1 MFVKKECIAMLL
13 AGGQGSRLYEL
24 TSHTA
29 KPAVGFGGKYKIID
43 FPLSNCINSGID
55 TVGVLTQYQPL
66 ALNEYV
72 GNGAPWDLD
81 RSRGGLSVLP
91 PYQGRE
97 GSDWYMGTANA
108 IYQNMNFIQQY
119 SPDYVL
125 ILSGDHIYRM
135 DYAAMLRQHK
145 ATGAACTVA
154 TISVPIEE
162 ASRFG
167 ICNTRPDGTIY
178 EFEEKPKVP
187 KNNQASMGI
196 YIFNADI
203 LYRYLEADSKD
214 PKSSND
220 FGKNI
225 IPNLLNAGE
234 KLYAYAFSGY
244 WKDVGTISSLWEAN
258 MDLLGDAPAIDMR
271 DKHFRIYSR
280 NGARPPQF
288 IDEHAVVINSMIS
301 EGSYVD
307 GYVENSIISCGV
319 VIQEGAVVR
328 NSVIME
334 DVVISSG
341 AVVDYAIIDSDA
353 VIGSGVSVGTPD
365 AGKDNIAIIAKGT
378 RVMSCEK
385 EDKAQ

>member
-24 TSHTA
+24 TRHTA

-66 ALNEYV
+66 ALNEYI

-119 SPDYVL
+119 DPDYVL

-135 DYAAMLRQHK
+135 DYADMLRQHK
-145 ATGAACTVA
+145 ETGAACTVA

-167 ICNTRPDGTIY
+167 ICNTRADGTIY

-196 YIFNADI
+196 YIFNADV
-203 LYRYLEADSKD
+203 LYSYLEADSKD
-214 PKSSND
+214 PNSSND

-234 KLYAYAFSGY
+234 RLFSYAFSGY

-258 MDLLGDAPAIDMR
+258 MDLLGDSPAIDMR
-271 DKHFRIYSR
+271 DKNFRIYSR

-288 IDEHAVVINSMIS
+288 IDEKAVVINSMIS
-301 EGSYVD
+301 EGSYVN

-319 VIQEGAVVR
+319 VIEEGAVVR

-341 AVVDYAIIDSDA
+341 AVVDYAIIDGEAMIAPGAIVGSADA
-353 VIGSGVSVGTPD
+353 DKTDISV
-365 AGKDNIAIIAKGT
+365 IAKGAYVT
-378 RVMSCEK
+378 SDSK
-385 EDKAQ
+385 EDN